1 MYEAGESVAGEKKKV
16 FYLKPVSTGSADE
29 ADDRCV
35 LSFFLESWMLIV
47 EGSYVKR
54 NIGLGRHSW
63 AGKIDTKC
71 LYQYREPVSPHL
83 AARLAPE
90 LVSLVVGF
98 MGGAAHNG
106 DSGIPGDQ

>member
-35 LSFFLESWMLIV
+35 LSFSSEGLTLIA

-54 NIGLGRHSW
+54 NIGLGRYSW

-90 LVSLVVGF
+90 LVSLVVGR
-98 MGGAAHNG
+98 MGRDAHNG
-106 DSGIPGDQ
+106 DLGIPGNQ